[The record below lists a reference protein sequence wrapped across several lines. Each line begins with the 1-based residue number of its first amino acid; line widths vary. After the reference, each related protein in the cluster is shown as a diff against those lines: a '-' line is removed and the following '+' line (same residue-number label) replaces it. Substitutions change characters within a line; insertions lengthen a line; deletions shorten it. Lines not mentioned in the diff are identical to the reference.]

1 MLTATPGRMA
11 PLLSTARPVIVP
23 VVDCATAGA
32 APAMKRPAAN
42 TKDRHFT
49 VMPTSRLIT
58 EPDAI
63 YPNSETTI
71 HTSGMKLKK
80 LYSSREVAQL
90 TGLTARQ
97 LQWWAKANLFPPT
110 VESHKTEAG
119 GFTERRYTPIELL
132 ELMVLADLRRKGFTV
147 ARIRK
152 LLQVLKTRFKTRLYD
167 AIEGGG
173 PVTLFIDGENI
184 YARNDAGDLFSIL
197 DNAAQP
203 LMMMGE
209 DIKLRQL
216 IARERPARR
225 RAKGTAASDKRG
237 ASRP

>member
-1 MLTATPGRMA
+1 
-11 PLLSTARPVIVP
+11 
-23 VVDCATAGA
+23 
-32 APAMKRPAAN
+32 
-42 TKDRHFT
+42 
-49 VMPTSRLIT
+49 
-58 EPDAI
+58 
-63 YPNSETTI
+63 
-71 HTSGMKLKK
+71 MKLKK

-97 LQWWAKANLFPPT
+97 LQWWAKANLFPPA

-132 ELMVLADLRRKGFTV
+132 ELMVLSDLRRKGFTV

-152 LLQVLKTRFKTRLYD
+152 LLLVLKTRFKTRLYD

-237 ASRP
+237 VSRP

>member
-1 MLTATPGRMA
+1 
-11 PLLSTARPVIVP
+11 
-23 VVDCATAGA
+23 
-32 APAMKRPAAN
+32 
-42 TKDRHFT
+42 
-49 VMPTSRLIT
+49 
-58 EPDAI
+58 
-63 YPNSETTI
+63 
-71 HTSGMKLKK
+71 MKLKK

-97 LQWWAKANLFPPT
+97 LQWWAQRNLFLPSVP
-110 VESHKTEAG
+110 SHKTEAG

-152 LLQVLKTRFKTRLYD
+152 LLEVLHTRFNTRLYE

-184 YARNDAGDLFSIL
+184 YARTEQGDLFSIL
-197 DNAAQP
+197 DDAAQP

-225 RAKGTAASDKRG
+225 RARRTARSDKPG
-237 ASRP
+237 ASGP

>member
-1 MLTATPGRMA
+1 
-11 PLLSTARPVIVP
+11 
-23 VVDCATAGA
+23 
-32 APAMKRPAAN
+32 
-42 TKDRHFT
+42 
-49 VMPTSRLIT
+49 
-58 EPDAI
+58 
-63 YPNSETTI
+63 
-71 HTSGMKLKK
+71 MKLKK

-97 LQWWAKANLFPPT
+97 LQWWAQRNFFLPAVPSK
-110 VESHKTEAG
+110 KTEAG

-152 LLQVLKTRFKTRLYD
+152 LLHVLKARFKTRLYD

-173 PVTLFIDGENI
+173 PVTLYIEGDNI
-184 YARNDAGDLFSIL
+184 YARTAQGDLFSIL

-203 LMMMGE
+203 LMIMGE
-209 DIKLRQL
+209 DLKLRQL

-225 RAKGTAASDKRG
+225 RAKRTARPDKRG
-237 ASRP
+237 ASLP

>member
-1 MLTATPGRMA
+1 
-11 PLLSTARPVIVP
+11 
-23 VVDCATAGA
+23 
-32 APAMKRPAAN
+32 
-42 TKDRHFT
+42 
-49 VMPTSRLIT
+49 
-58 EPDAI
+58 
-63 YPNSETTI
+63 
-71 HTSGMKLKK
+71 MKLKK

-97 LQWWAKANLFPPT
+97 LQWWDKGKLFQSTIP
-110 VESHKTEAG
+110 SHKTEAG

-147 ARIRK
+147 GRIRK
-152 LLQVLKTRFKTRLYD
+152 LLEVLHTRFRTRLYD

-184 YARNDAGDLFSIL
+184 FAKTESGDLFSIL

-216 IARERPARR
+216 IARERPAKR
-225 RAKGTAASDKRG
+225 RARGSPASGKRG
-237 ASRP
+237 ASQP

>member
-1 MLTATPGRMA
+1 
-11 PLLSTARPVIVP
+11 
-23 VVDCATAGA
+23 
-32 APAMKRPAAN
+32 
-42 TKDRHFT
+42 
-49 VMPTSRLIT
+49 
-58 EPDAI
+58 
-63 YPNSETTI
+63 
-71 HTSGMKLKK
+71 MKLKK

-90 TGLTARQ
+90 TGLSARQ
-97 LQWWAKANLFPPT
+97 LQWWDKGKLFPSAIP
-110 VESHKTEAG
+110 SHKTEAG

-152 LLQVLKTRFKTRLYD
+152 LLQVLRTRFKTRLYE

-173 PVTLFIDGENI
+173 PVTLYIDGENI
-184 YARNDAGDLFSIL
+184 YARTESGDLFSIL

-225 RAKGTAASDKRG
+225 REKRTAPSGKRDASQ
-237 ASRP
+237 P

>member
-1 MLTATPGRMA
+1 
-11 PLLSTARPVIVP
+11 
-23 VVDCATAGA
+23 
-32 APAMKRPAAN
+32 
-42 TKDRHFT
+42 
-49 VMPTSRLIT
+49 
-58 EPDAI
+58 
-63 YPNSETTI
+63 
-71 HTSGMKLKK
+71 MKLKK

-97 LQWWAKANLFPPT
+97 LQWWAKRNLFLPAVP
-110 VESHKTEAG
+110 SHKTEAG

-152 LLQVLKTRFKTRLYD
+152 LLEVLHTRFKTRLYE

-173 PVTLFIDGENI
+173 TVTLFIDGGNI
-184 YARNDAGDLFSIL
+184 YARTEQGDLFSIL
-197 DNAAQP
+197 DDAAQP

-225 RAKGTAASDKRG
+225 RAKRTASSGKSG
-237 ASRP
+237 ASGP

>member
-1 MLTATPGRMA
+1 
-11 PLLSTARPVIVP
+11 V
-23 VVDCATAGA
+23 
-32 APAMKRPAAN
+32 
-42 TKDRHFT
+42 
-49 VMPTSRLIT
+49 
-58 EPDAI
+58 
-63 YPNSETTI
+63 
-71 HTSGMKLKK
+71 KLKK

-97 LQWWAKANLFPPT
+97 LQWWAQRNLFPPT
-110 VESHKTEAG
+110 VASHKTEAG

-152 LLQVLKTRFKTRLYD
+152 LLQVLKTRFKTRLYE

-184 YARNDAGDLFSIL
+184 YARNEQGDLFSIL

-203 LMMMGE
+203 LMMIGE

>member
-1 MLTATPGRMA
+1 
-11 PLLSTARPVIVP
+11 
-23 VVDCATAGA
+23 
-32 APAMKRPAAN
+32 
-42 TKDRHFT
+42 
-49 VMPTSRLIT
+49 
-58 EPDAI
+58 
-63 YPNSETTI
+63 
-71 HTSGMKLKK
+71 MKLKK

-90 TGLTARQ
+90 TGLSARQ
-97 LQWWAKANLFPPT
+97 LQWWDKRKLFPPAIP
-110 VESHKTEAG
+110 SQKTEAG

-152 LLQVLKTRFKTRLYD
+152 LLTVLRSRFKTRLYE

-173 PVTLFIDGENI
+173 PVTLYIDGENI
-184 YARNDAGDLFSIL
+184 YAKTESGDLFSIL

-237 ASRP
+237 ASQS

>member
-1 MLTATPGRMA
+1 
-11 PLLSTARPVIVP
+11 
-23 VVDCATAGA
+23 
-32 APAMKRPAAN
+32 
-42 TKDRHFT
+42 
-49 VMPTSRLIT
+49 
-58 EPDAI
+58 
-63 YPNSETTI
+63 
-71 HTSGMKLKK
+71 MKLKK

-97 LQWWAKANLFPPT
+97 LQWWAQRNLFPPT
-110 VESHKTEAG
+110 VASHKTEAG

-184 YARNDAGDLFSIL
+184 YAKTESGDLFSIL
-197 DNAAQP
+197 DDAAQP

>member
-1 MLTATPGRMA
+1 
-11 PLLSTARPVIVP
+11 
-23 VVDCATAGA
+23 
-32 APAMKRPAAN
+32 
-42 TKDRHFT
+42 
-49 VMPTSRLIT
+49 
-58 EPDAI
+58 
-63 YPNSETTI
+63 
-71 HTSGMKLKK
+71 MKLKK

-97 LQWWAKANLFPPT
+97 LQWWAKRNLFPAAIP
-110 VESHKTEAG
+110 SHKTEAG

-152 LLQVLKTRFKTRLYD
+152 LLQVLKARFKTRLYD

-173 PVTLFIDGENI
+173 PVTLYIDPSTSSGSPRAKSRGDGVI
-184 YARNDAGDLFSIL
+184 YARTADGQLFSIL

-209 DIKLRQL
+209 DLKLRQL

-225 RAKGTAASDKRG
+225 RPKRAASGR
-237 ASRP
+237 APV

>member
-1 MLTATPGRMA
+1 
-11 PLLSTARPVIVP
+11 
-23 VVDCATAGA
+23 
-32 APAMKRPAAN
+32 
-42 TKDRHFT
+42 
-49 VMPTSRLIT
+49 
-58 EPDAI
+58 
-63 YPNSETTI
+63 
-71 HTSGMKLKK
+71 MKLKK

-97 LQWWAKANLFPPT
+97 LQWWAQSRFFPST
-110 VESHKTEAG
+110 VPSHKTEAG

-152 LLQVLKTRFKTRLYD
+152 LLLVLKTRFKTRLYE

-173 PVTLFIDGENI
+173 PVTLYIDGENI
-184 YARNDAGDLFSIL
+184 FAKNEEGDLFSIL

-209 DIKLRQL
+209 DIKPSSCANDRHSTQEDLPLRKT
-216 IARERPARR
+216 RCV
-225 RAKGTAASDKRG
+225 AALKSLAL
-237 ASRP
+237 ASKIFFTNV